1 MLCACRHS
9 SPLGGSTLMTSAPK
23 SDRITA
29 ALGPAMKLA
38 RSTTFSPEKL
48 LSLAMA
54 VLSKSPSVAASS
66 PAAQLLFTFLRVDW
80 GSFLVVFCGGANA
93 EIGSLP
99 GQDFAFAFLQSLILR
114 LHGVLSY

>member
-38 RSTTFSPEKL
+38 RSTTFSPEKI
-48 LSLAMA
+48 LSLAMSCPFQNRR
-54 VLSKSPSVAASS
+54 VRAAS
-66 PAAQLLFTFLRVDW
+66 PTVEFRCAFLEEGRGAFLL
-80 GSFLVVFCGGANA
+80 VFGCRADA
-93 EIGSLP
+93 EIGCFERKPLGLAGVHSL
-99 GQDFAFAFLQSLILR
+99 LTR
-114 LHGVLSY
+114 LPCD